1 MTITITTIEA
11 SAEDLMA
18 NRRVAD
24 ALTDAISRMCDAIAR
39 PVKEQ
44 AWEWEEEGDSDAET
58 QEP

>member
-1 MTITITTIEA
+1 MTITTIEA

-44 AWEWEEEGDSDAET
+44 AWEWEEEGASDAET
-58 QEP
+58 

>member
-1 MTITITTIEA
+1 MKMIITTIEA

-24 ALTDAISRMCDAIAR
+24 ALTDAISRICDAIAR

-44 AWEWEEEGDSDAET
+44 AWEEEGATDAET
-58 QEP
+58 

>member
-1 MTITITTIEA
+1 MKITITEIEA

-24 ALTDAISRMCDAIAR
+24 VLTDAISRICDVIAR
-39 PVKEQ
+39 PVTEQ
-44 AWEWEEEGDSDAET
+44 AWEEEGATDAET